1 MLPTLVV
8 QRHEVTFSGSGDRAA
23 HERETRP
30 QAREFATLTI
40 PPRTIPPPPPAPVRG
55 PWPVLLFLASAL
67 TLTGTVLGWV
77 LR

>member
-1 MLPTLVV
+1 MLPTLAVR
-8 QRHEVTFSGSGDRAA
+8 QQGSAFDGSGVRATHVIEA
-23 HERETRP
+23 KP
-30 QAREFATLTI
+30 VAREFATLTI